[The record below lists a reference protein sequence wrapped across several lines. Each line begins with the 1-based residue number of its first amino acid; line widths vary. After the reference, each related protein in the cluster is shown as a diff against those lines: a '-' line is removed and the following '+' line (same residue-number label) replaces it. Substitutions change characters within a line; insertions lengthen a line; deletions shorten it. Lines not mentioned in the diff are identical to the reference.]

1 MPENSNS
8 RLQVPAPWLF
18 TLSSRGTTA
27 VLTRDVEF
35 FDASDQLVW
44 KILWQMPPYC
54 LARLQKARQLVLQK
68 MIYDTKEEGR
78 LLFEKPVRAKPG
90 EVVKCLK

>member
-8 RLQVPAPWLF
+8 RLLAPCQLF
-18 TLSSRGTTA
+18 RGTTA

-35 FDASDQLVW
+35 FDAFDQLV
-44 KILWQMPPYC
+44 WQMPPYC
-54 LARLQKARQLVLQK
+54 LARLQKARRLVLQK

-78 LLFEKPVRAKPG
+78 LLFEKPMRAKPG

>member
-8 RLQVPAPWLF
+8 RLAPCQLF

-44 KILWQMPPYC
+44 QILWQMPQYC
-54 LARLQKARQLVLQK
+54 LERLQKARQPVLQK
-68 MIYDTKEEGR
+68 MLYDTEEEGR
-78 LLFEKPVRAKPG
+78 QLFENPMRAQPG
-90 EVVKCLK
+90 EVVKCL